1 MAIGRRLLSQ
11 SGALFAAR
19 LFGAGVTFLAQ
30 VAIVR
35 MWGAETLGQYLLV
48 IAVAN
53 VAGVALPLGFQTVGA
68 YFAAEYRAQ
77 GQGALLRGFLLR
89 TYGHV
94 ALVAAGL
101 LVLGPV
107 LLAGLGASADL
118 IALHWLPAWVMTVAV
133 ALSYC
138 NVALLVGLERP
149 FAGYLAEALFRPLLI
164 TAALLIAGAVAA
176 PGQRVDAM
184 LWVLSVGFGLVV
196 LAQLGLLL
204 ATVRAIPA
212 GAARPSGEARRWW
225 RFALPWTLVA
235 LATDFFFDIDLVVLS
250 GYLDHADLAVFGVAA
265 RVFSLVSFGVAAV
278 YAVTLPRVFEREAAA
293 DRVGVLTQLGDA
305 NLVASLVSLGL
316 LVAVVAAAPLLPA
329 VFGAEFSGGI
339 WPLAVLC
346 LSLLVRSAFGPA
358 ALVLSMHDK
367 PYAPLPAIGL
377 GLGALL
383 GMNWLLVPA
392 HGLLGAAL
400 AALLAQSLWSAAMW
414 LTAYRLAGVD
424 VSILPRLRALLGRE
438 RLAHRD

>member
-1 MAIGRRLLSQ
+1 M
-11 SGALFAAR
+11 
-19 LFGAGVTFLAQ
+19 
-30 VAIVR
+30 
-35 MWGAETLGQYLLV
+35 
-48 IAVAN
+48 
-53 VAGVALPLGFQTVGA
+53 LP
-68 YFAAEYRAQ
+68 
-77 GQGALLRGFLLR
+77 
-89 TYGHV
+89 
-94 ALVAAGL
+94 
-101 LVLGPV
+101 
-107 LLAGLGASADL
+107 
-118 IALHWLPAWVMTVAV
+118 
-133 ALSYC
+133 
-138 NVALLVGLERP
+138 
-149 FAGYLAEALFRPLLI
+149 
-164 TAALLIAGAVAA
+164 
-176 PGQRVDAM
+176 
-184 LWVLSVGFGLVV
+184 VGFGLVV

>member
-1 MAIGRRLLSQ
+1 MAMGRRLLSQ
-11 SGALFAAR
+11 SGALFLAR

-35 MWGAETLGQYLLV
+35 LWGAETLGQYLLV

-53 VAGVALPLGFQTVGA
+53 VAGVVLPLGFQTVGS

-94 ALVAAGL
+94 AAVAAMAL
-101 LVLGPV
+101 ALGPV
-107 LLAGLGASADL
+107 LLAGLGSSAGP
-118 IALHWLPAWVMTVAV
+118 IAAHWLPAWVMTVAV
-133 ALSYC
+133 AVSYC

-164 TAALLIAGAVAA
+164 TSALLVASALAA
-176 PGQRVDAM
+176 PGREVDAL
-184 LWVLSVGFGLVV
+184 LWVLSLGFGLVV
-196 LAQLGLLL
+196 LVQLGLLL
-204 ATVRAIPA
+204 ATVRTVPA
-212 GAARPSGEARRWW
+212 GPAPRAGEARRWW
-225 RFALPWTLVA
+225 RFALPWTIVA

-250 GYLDHADLAVFGVAA
+250 GYLGHADLAVFGVAA

-293 DRVGVLTQLGDA
+293 DRAGVMAQLGDA

-316 LVAVVAAAPLLPA
+316 LVAVVVAAPLLPA
-329 VFGAEFSGGI
+329 IFGAEFSGGT

-377 GLGALL
+377 GLGTLL
-383 GMNWLLVPA
+383 GMNWLLVPT

-400 AALLAQSLWSAAMW
+400 AALVAQSLWSAAMW

-424 VSILPRLRALLGRE
+424 VSVLPRLRQALAARRADAG
-438 RLAHRD
+438 